1 MSRAAR
7 RRRSSRNTRRSKWR
21 PQVDHIRSDCSCA
34 RASQSGTIAP
44 DTRWIRLLMAGC
56 RSCRDDSTFIPRSR
70 LYWLASQAR
79 LCSVG
84 SVLVQRDEPTRSG
97 VSPIGRQRR
106 RRDRHGRGLRG
117 AIAPVGVPIAR
128 SSGDQFDELVLDAVE
143 ELERAWAKEL
153 AAVEFAVEDV
163 PPAATTDTD
172 IEFNPEVVA
181 DGPVPLGRLYRGG
194 VESIKSPVIVI
205 YRRPVEARTADK
217 SERADLVFAV
227 VAELVAEL
235 LGRDLDEID
244 PP

>member
-1 MSRAAR
+1 VFEAPS
-7 RRRSSRNTRRSKWR
+7 
-21 PQVDHIRSDCSCA
+21 Q
-34 RASQSGTIAP
+34 ASQ
-44 DTRWIRLLMAGC
+44 TRLR
-56 RSCRDDSTFIPRSR
+56 
-70 LYWLASQAR
+70 
-79 LCSVG
+79 SVG
-84 SVLVQRDEPTRSG
+84 SLLVQRDEPTRSG

-117 AIAPVGVPIAR
+117 AIAPVGIPIAR

-143 ELERAWAKEL
+143 ELERVWAKEL

-163 PPAATTDTD
+163 PPAATTEAD

-194 VESIKSPVIVI
+194 VESIESPVIVI

>member
-1 MSRAAR
+1 VATAGRPHPVR
-7 RRRSSRNTRRSKWR
+7 LQLRTRLT
-21 PQVDHIRSDCSCA
+21 V
-34 RASQSGTIAP
+34 G
-44 DTRWIRLLMAGC
+44 
-56 RSCRDDSTFIPRSR
+56 DDSPRHALDPVAEGSLPVVSR
-70 LYWLASQAR
+70 RQHPRTAFEAHWLASQAR

-163 PPAATTDTD
+163 PPAATTDTE

>member
-1 MSRAAR
+1 MATAGLPQPVRLQLRTRLTVGDDSPRQALDPVASRRLPVVSRRQRVPTVIEAR
-7 RRRSSRNTRRSKWR
+7 R
-21 PQVDHIRSDCSCA
+21 
-34 RASQSGTIAP
+34 
-44 DTRWIRLLMAGC
+44 
-56 RSCRDDSTFIPRSR
+56 
-70 LYWLASQAR
+70 YASQAR
-79 LCSVG
+79 LRSVG

-143 ELERAWAKEL
+143 ELERAWPKEL